1 MKNAI
6 LCCILLVMFFASGC
20 VIRTYT
26 VERDRVDQEISG
38 NRGVIM
44 GTPPAVEETT
54 AVKKTREIYNVEVEV
69 PSAYR
74 APGEERTTNKDKDLY
89 GNRGYM
95 QGKMAPEKEVYVS
108 KSGKE
113 KVSAKR
119 LGNKSGSEK
128 MPEIVYK
135 EPSSDTGTE
144 NLSSS
149 GAKHKE
155 FYVVQ
160 KGDTLQKI
168 SEKLYG
174 TTQKWK
180 SLYDA
185 NKHIL
190 KSPDR
195 IRPGMKLLIP

>member
-1 MKNAI
+1 MF
-6 LCCILLVMFFASGC
+6 LVSGC
-20 VIRTYT
+20 VVRTYT
-26 VERDRVDQEISG
+26 TEMERVDQEIYG

-44 GTPPAVEETT
+44 GTPPVVEDTT
-54 AVKKTREIYNVEVEV
+54 QAKKTRTIYNVEVEV
-69 PSAYR
+69 PSIYR
-74 APGEERTTNKDKDLY
+74 APAEERIKNKDKDLY
-89 GNRGYM
+89 GNRGYV
-95 QGKMAPEKEVYVS
+95 QGNMAPEKEVYVS
-108 KSGKE
+108 ESGKE
-113 KVSAKR
+113 QVSTGR
-119 LGNKSGSEK
+119 LGNKSGSGR
-128 MPEIVYK
+128 MPQIVYS

-174 TTQKWK
+174 TTQKWQ
-180 SLYDA
+180 SLYNA
-185 NKHIL
+185 NKHML

-195 IRPGMKLLIP
+195 IRSGQKLLIP